1 MNNRT
6 AFQLLVIH
14 SFVGGVF
21 INKAEIDELDRQIV
35 TLLNE
40 RATQSLL
47 IRELKPGAKMALFDP
62 KREEEIF
69 ARLDGVN
76 QEIDGPMYNDD
87 VRAVYKTILRVMKEL
102 RG

>member
-1 MNNRT
+1 MSEETSALEQIQVHR
-6 AFQLLVIH
+6 A
-14 SFVGGVF
+14 
-21 INKAEIDELDRQIV
+21 KIDDLDDKIV
-35 TLLNE
+35 SLLNE
-40 RATQSLL
+40 RAEESLA
-47 IRELKPGAKMALFDP
+47 IRALKPSANMGLYDP